1 MTNDPLT
8 RSLYQLPEL
17 WLVSNNQQAAFEG
30 FQKSSKSGISNVPVV
45 AQFPVVE
52 RHPLAGR
59 KIGESDN
66 IYIYIRYPSAWDRHT
81 QIILYIYNIYN

>member
-8 RSLYQLPEL
+8 RSLYQLPEFG
-17 WLVSNNQQAAFEG
+17 LVSNNQQAAFEG

-59 KIGESDN
+59 KIGESV
-66 IYIYIRYPSAWDRHT
+66 YIQYQISISLGPSHT
-81 QIILYIYNIYN
+81 DDSVHL